1 MPENLPQDPAP
12 QPTPQPAPAPADPK
26 PADPKPADPAPA
38 DPKPADPKPADPKPA
53 DPAPV
58 AGDWPGDWREKIAG
72 QDEKLAKRLARY
84 ASPNAVVEA
93 LVAAQAKIS
102 AGVKEPLKAD
112 ATPEEVAAWR
122 KDNGIPDEPTGYKL
136 DLGEG
141 RVVGEL
147 DKPLVDAFLAR
158 MHAQNA
164 SPTLVNEALSWYYSE
179 QDKFAE
185 EQVKFDAENKAK
197 ATAAL
202 KQEWGGE
209 FDTNV
214 QIALNYL
221 PNDIRD
227 VFLAGRMADGT
238 LVGDNP
244 AVLRWLAGQGRLL
257 DPTATVVPGTG
268 MAAMQSIDNE
278 LAELTKLSGD
288 HSSEYWKGPK
298 ANQLQARML
307 ELLRAKA
314 RAGKRA

>member
-1 MPENLPQDPAP
+1 MADNLPQDPAP
-12 QPTPQPAPAPADPK
+12 APTPQPAPADPAPAPVDPA
-26 PADPKPADPAPA
+26 PAPAPAPADPAPA
-38 DPKPADPKPADPKPA
+38 PAA
-53 DPAPV
+53 PAPV

-122 KDNGIPDEPTGYKL
+122 KDNGIPDDPTGYKL

-141 RVVGEL
+141 RVIGEL
-147 DKPLVDAFLAR
+147 DKPLVDGFLAR

-164 SPTLVNEALSWYYSE
+164 SPTLVNEALAWYYSE

-185 EQVKFDAENKAK
+185 EQVKFDSENRSKAV
-197 ATAAL
+197 AAL
-202 KQEWGGE
+202 KQEWGGDY
-209 FDTNV
+209 DTNV

-221 PNDIRD
+221 PEDIRD
-227 VFLAGRMADGT
+227 VFLAGRMADGS

-244 AVLRWLAGQGRLL
+244 KVLRWLAGQGRLL

-298 ANQLQARML
+298 ASQLQARML
-307 ELLRAKA
+307 ELLRAKE